1 MHNIAAVNIRLQ
13 YNIQSVII
21 VYEVEY
27 NNTVLGECPDNW
39 IRA

>member
-1 MHNIAAVNIRLQ
+1 MGEIAYMRNIAAVNIRLQ

-27 NNTVLGECPDNW
+27 
-39 IRA
+39 IIIQF